1 MKCKWCKL
9 AQQLGGYLCR
19 PCWRKMYKNKQKG
32 K

>member
-1 MKCKWCKL
+1 MCKFCKL

-19 PCWRKMYKNKQKG
+19 PCWRAQYLNKKKG